1 MMPTRRVQQHAASQE
16 SINEL
21 DDKEPSS
28 LLKTSEQTL
37 NSKEALQI
45 AGKRHLQSQNSFGR
59 WTKNE
64 HRLFLEGRI
73 LLIPSIEIIW

>member
-1 MMPTRRVQQHAASQE
+1 MKSERVRQCSTPQE

-37 NSKEALQI
+37 NSKEGIQI
-45 AGKRHLQSQNSFGR
+45 TGKRQLQSESISGR
-59 WTKNE
+59 WSKNE
-64 HRLFLEGRI
+64 HRLFLEGRV
-73 LLIPSIEIIW
+73 